1 MGLYTGL
8 VANIL
13 FPIQEK
19 LKKHDTLVIRK
30 VMDDSQRWSSDRL
43 EKYRLERLRS
53 MLVKVKKHVPYY
65 RDCFA
70 GLGLSLIHI

>member
-13 FPIQEK
+13 FPLQEE
-19 LKKHDTLVIRK
+19 LKGHNTLAICK
-30 VMDDSQRWSSDRL
+30 AMDDSQWWSPESI
-43 EKYRLERLRS
+43 EQYRLERLRN
-53 MLVKVKKHVPYY
+53 LIVKAGEHVPYY

-70 GLGLSLIHI
+70 EPQF

>member
-30 VMDDSQRWSSDRL
+30 VMDDSQWWSSDRL

-53 MLVKVKKHVPYY
+53 MLVKVKNTSPTTVI
-65 RDCFA
+65 A
-70 GLGLSLIHI
+70 LQA